1 MGILDVNTGEQRT
14 TEDMNTREVIRTF
27 VTDNYLE
34 GGQSATFADGDS
46 FLEEGIIDSVGV
58 LELVAFLEEAFDF
71 RVEDEE
77 IIPENLDSVNR
88 IVIYTQSKLANNKS

>member
-1 MGILDVNTGEQRT
+1 
-14 TEDMNTREVIRTF
+14 MNTKETIRGF
-27 VTDNYLE
+27 IISNFLE
-34 GGQSATFADGDS
+34 GGQSAAFADDDS

-58 LELVAFLEEAFDF
+58 LELVAFIEETFDF

-88 IVIYTQSKLANNKS
+88 IVIYTQSKSANNKS